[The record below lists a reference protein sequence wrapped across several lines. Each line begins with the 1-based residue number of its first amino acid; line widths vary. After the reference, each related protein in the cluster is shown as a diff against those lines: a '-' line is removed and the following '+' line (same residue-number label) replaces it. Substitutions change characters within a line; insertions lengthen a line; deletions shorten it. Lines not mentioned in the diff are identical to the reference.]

1 MPKVVDEWTSF
12 AGFERSGL
20 MERFAREG
28 YQHTW
33 AIANRAPELI
43 SLHGWEIF
51 VDVVDGVR
59 VQYKIEHQR
68 SVGGYLILLRRP
80 RRG

>member
-1 MPKVVDEWTSF
+1 MPKIVDEWTSF

-33 AIANRAPELI
+33 AIANRSRELVEQ
-43 SLHGWEIF
+43 HGWEIF
-51 VDVVDGVR
+51 IDQVDGVQ
-59 VQYKIEHQR
+59 VQYKIEHQPA
-68 SVGGYLILLRRP
+68 VGGYLILLRRP
-80 RRG
+80 RKR